1 MRWRRAWAS
10 NATSP
15 KNHQSC
21 NGMETLKSYM
31 LGPNLP
37 LFFMFFYG
45 GGWENQHAFY
55 VLFFLGGGS
64 IHDPKVLLQGSS
76 PRTFGLRS
84 GISP

>member
-15 KNHQSC
+15 KNQQSC

-45 GGWENQHAFY
+45 GGWENQHAFC
-55 VLFFLGGGS
+55 VLFFWGGGFHS
-64 IHDPKVLLQGSS
+64 
-76 PRTFGLRS
+76 
-84 GISP
+84 

>member
-15 KNHQSC
+15 KNQQSC

-45 GGWENQHAFY
+45 GGWENQHAFC
-55 VLFFLGGGS
+55 VLFFFGGGVPFM
-64 IHDPKVLLQGSS
+64 IQELQGSS
-76 PRTFGLRS
+76 PRTFELRF